1 MDQTEN
7 TGGFVGLWVIEKD
20 SGIPILSL
28 DLETHTGKNI
38 DSVLFGGFLV
48 AIRGLMSDFE
58 IGQLNS
64 FQTDQNDLI
73 LTSSEK
79 LISVIAIEKG
89 LNVDFWYPTLLKI
102 QQASEKFY
110 IMNQGDG
117 FFIET
122 TIFDNLKP
130 ALIEKIKETIR
141 LIEETSLKEQE
152 KDEKTDKKKAKD
164 KLKDSGL
171 W

>member
-1 MDQTEN
+1 MTMAEF

-28 DLETHTGKNI
+28 DLETQAGKSI

-89 LNVDFWYPTLLKI
+89 LNVDSWYPTLLKI

-110 IMNQGDG
+110 IMNQVDG
-117 FFIET
+117 FPIET
-122 TIFDNLKP
+122 TLFDNLKP
-130 ALIEKIKETIR
+130 AFIEKIEETIR
-141 LIEETSLKEQE
+141 FIEKTRLKEQD

>member
-1 MDQTEN
+1 
-7 TGGFVGLWVIEKD
+7 
-20 SGIPILSL
+20 
-28 DLETHTGKNI
+28 
-38 DSVLFGGFLV
+38 
-48 AIRGLMSDFE
+48 

-89 LNVDFWYPTLLKI
+89 LNVDSWYPTLLKI

-110 IMNQGDG
+110 IMNQVDG
-117 FFIET
+117 FPIET
-122 TIFDNLKP
+122 TLFDNLKP
-130 ALIEKIKETIR
+130 AFIEKIEETIR
-141 LIEETSLKEQE
+141 FIEKTRLLEQD